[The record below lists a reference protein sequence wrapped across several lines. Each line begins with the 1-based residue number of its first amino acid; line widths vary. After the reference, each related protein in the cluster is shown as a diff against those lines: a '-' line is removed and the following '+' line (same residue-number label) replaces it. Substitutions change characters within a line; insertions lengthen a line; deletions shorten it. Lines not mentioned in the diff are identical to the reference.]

1 MAKILEGTWPPSN
14 YLPGRKEHI
23 CVCVAQKNIKYLPI
37 CKKQKIS
44 SSPFKS
50 RTISLALEILE
61 FSQDLGKNKTK

>member
-1 MAKILEGTWPPSN
+1 MKRIGNTYVLC
-14 YLPGRKEHI
+14 RKEHM
-23 CVCVAQKNIKYLPI
+23 CVCVAQKKHKISAYLQ
-37 CKKQKIS
+37 KKIS

>member
-1 MAKILEGTWPPSN
+1 MYFVEKN
-14 YLPGRKEHI
+14 I
-23 CVCVAQKNIKYLPI
+23 CVCLAQKKNIKYLPI